1 MWSIVEVYE
10 GGGNMISAVLAVI
23 IVNVGQ
29 KLFMR
34 FIGADM
40 MFFSWKK
47 KIKAYIIVGGLLYLL
62 IGM

>member
-1 MWSIVEVYE
+1 MYV
-10 GGGNMISAVLAVI
+10 GGVDVVSAILSVI
-23 IVNVGQ
+23 IVNIGQ

-34 FIGADM
+34 FIGADV

-47 KIKAYIIVGGLLYLL
+47 KIKAYIIVGGLLYLM

>member
-1 MWSIVEVYE
+1 MWSMVEVYE

-47 KIKAYIIVGGLLYLL
+47 KIKASD
-62 IGM
+62 